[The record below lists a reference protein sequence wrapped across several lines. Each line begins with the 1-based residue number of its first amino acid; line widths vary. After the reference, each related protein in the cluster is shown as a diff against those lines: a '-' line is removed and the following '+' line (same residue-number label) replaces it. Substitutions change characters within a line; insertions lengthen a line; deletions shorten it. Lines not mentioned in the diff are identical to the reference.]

1 MERDPSLRSFEITG
15 TGGFFFDLGMLF
27 PINGTGG
34 SLIRK
39 VRSLKT
45 EIRGFFLSG
54 WLGTRVPG
62 AGGYQNHQIPAAQ
75 RHRKALPCSGA
86 YTRASERARARVCC
100 CCCWSRWMT
109 RRRRHY
115 SLLHADMSHLQQL
128 PHAPPPRRR
137 VQTNACC
144 CLQSVGDPYRPMR
157 RWKNFLV
164 LVSCP
169 RGARTSIS
177 RKLTKRRRI
186 KKKKA
191 YCCAKNQRDVC
202 KPLRRT
208 WEYTQVEEV
217 LFWDKKWVQK
227 LQST

>member
-1 MERDPSLRSFEITG
+1 MFGPSRLGS
-15 TGGFFFDLGMLF
+15 GGFFFRGGWVPEF
-27 PINGTGG
+27 PEPEVIKTVKYPPPNITG
-34 SLIRK
+34 K
-39 VRSLKT
+39 HFPAV
-45 EIRGFFLSG
+45 EP
-54 WLGTRVPG
+54 TRE
-62 AGGYQNHQIPAAQ
+62 
-75 RHRKALPCSGA
+75 
-86 YTRASERARARVCC
+86 RASERARARECCRRCC
-100 CCCWSRWMT
+100 CRWMT

-144 CLQSVGDPYRPMR
+144 CLHSVGDPYRPMR

-186 KKKKA
+186 RRRKLA
-191 YCCAKNQRDVC
+191 AAQRT
-202 KPLRRT
+202 R
-208 WEYTQVEEV
+208 EM
-217 LFWDKKWVQK
+217 FANH
-227 LQST
+227 